1 MGETVTSSD
10 DLVVGGSLMHSDREP
25 DFSGWATKA
34 GLKCT
39 DGRTI
44 MPDAFKHQDK
54 MTVPLVWQHCHDEPT
69 NVLGHAVL
77 ENRPDGVYAYGY
89 FNDTDTAEHAKT
101 LVMHGDISSLSIF
114 ANKLVEKASNVI
126 HGMIR
131 EVSLVMAGANPGAV
145 IDNLSV
151 QHSDGETV
159 ELEDEA
165 IIHTGLELDLE
176 PDAEGE
182 TGDQDD
188 EDESVE
194 HADGPT
200 VQEVYDGMTDEQK
213 NVVNYMVG
221 AALENKSTGDAQHS
235 ADDADK
241 NGKGGRRMSRNVFE
255 QDEAKKKT
263 ASGGEHTLSHDDMKA
278 IASDAVKRGSLRE
291 AVEDYA
297 LKHGIDNIDVLFP
310 DARNVTNTPEF
321 DKRRTEWVSS
331 VLNGTKHSPFSRIKS
346 IVADITHEEAR
357 ARGYIKGNLKK
368 EEFFGLVRRV
378 TTPQTIYKK
387 QKLDRD
393 DIIDITDFDVVM
405 WLKGEMRLMLDEEIA
420 TACLIGDGRAVDDE
434 DKIKDPAG
442 STEGAGIRSIADDDD
457 LYAASIFV
465 NANGTYDED
474 LVDEITRSMQFYK
487 GSGAPTLYTTVAVV
501 SKLLTVRNATTGQRL
516 WGTKA
521 ELAAE
526 LGVANIVEV
535 ETMERRPEIIGIIV
549 NLSDYTFGTDR
560 GGETNFFDD
569 FDIDYN
575 QYKYLYETRLSG
587 ALTKIRSALVIK
599 EAEGASPTLT
609 TPAAPAFDEETGAI
623 TITNQTGVVYKRADT
638 GAVVNAAGSPYTV
651 AAGESLTITAE
662 PASSSYYF
670 ANNVEDEWTFERP
683 AS

>member
-1 MGETVTSSD
+1 MGEAVTPSD
-10 DLVVGGSLMHSDREP
+10 ALVIGGSLMHSEDREP

-34 GLKCT
+34 GIKCT

-77 ENRPDGVYAYGY
+77 EHRPEGVYAYGY
-89 FNDTDTAEHAKT
+89 FNGTPSAEHAKT
-101 LVMHGDISSLSIF
+101 LVQHNDISSLSIF
-114 ANKLVEKASNVI
+114 ANKLVEKAQNVI
-126 HGMIR
+126 HGVIR
-131 EVSLVMAGANPGAV
+131 EVSLVMAGANPGAL

-165 IIHTGLELDLE
+165 IIHTGLELE
-176 PDAEGE
+176 HESEGE
-182 TGDQDD
+182 EEQD
-188 EDESVE
+188 ELE
-194 HADGPT
+194 HAS
-200 VQEVYDGMTDEQK
+200 VQEVYDGMTEEQQG
-213 NVVNYMVG
+213 VVNYMVG
-221 AALENKSTGDAQHS
+221 AALATKSAAHS
-235 ADDADK
+235 AGGGPK
-241 NGKGGRRMSRNVFE
+241 RKEGRRMSRNVFE
-255 QDEAKKKT
+255 EQQEGKKDGPEKK
-263 ASGGEHTLSHDDMKA
+263 TLSHDDMRG
-278 IASDAVKRGSLRE
+278 IAADAVRCGSLRE
-291 AVEDYA
+291 AVESYA

-368 EEFFGLVRRV
+368 EEFFGLVKRI
-378 TTPQTIYKK
+378 TTPSTVYKK

-393 DIIDITDFDVVM
+393 DIIDITDFDVVV

-420 TACLIGDGRAVDDE
+420 TACLIGDGRAIDDE

-442 STEGAGIRSIADDDD
+442 ATEGAGIRAIANDDD
-457 LYAASIFV
+457 LYAASINV
-465 NANGTYDED
+465 NLNGTYDETF
-474 LVDEITRSMQFYK
+474 VDTIMQAMSFYK
-487 GSGAPTLYTTVAVV
+487 GSGSPTLYTTMAVV
-501 SKLLTVRNATTGQRL
+501 SKLLVIRDGDGHRL
-516 WGTKA
+516 FRTKSD
-521 ELAAE
+521 LAAE
-526 LGVANIVEV
+526 LGVAGIVEV
-535 ETMERRPEIIGIIV
+535 ETMERRPDIIGIIV

-560 GGETNFFDD
+560 GGETTFFDD

-599 EAEGASPTLT
+599 EAAGASPTLV
-609 TPAAPAFDEETGAI
+609 TPTVPSFVESTGVI
-623 TITNQTGVVYKRADT
+623 TIPTQTGTVYKRADT
-638 GAVVNAAGSPYTV
+638 GATV
-651 AAGESLTITAE
+651 AAGALAALAAGAELTITAE

-670 ANNVEDEWTFERP
+670 ANNVDDEWTFERI
-683 AS
+683 A

>member
-10 DLVVGGSLMHSDREP
+10 DLVVGGSLSHADREP

-44 MPDAFKHQDK
+44 MPDAFAHQDK

-69 NVLGHAVL
+69 NVLGHVML
-77 ENRPDGVYAYGY
+77 ENRPEGVYAYGY

-101 LVMHGDISSLSIF
+101 LVSHGDISSLSIF

-126 HGMIR
+126 HGVIR

-151 QHSDGETV
+151 QHADGETV

-165 IIHTGLELDLE
+165 IIHTGLELE
-176 PDAEGE
+176 HEAEGE
-182 TGDQDD
+182 EDEGQED
-188 EDESVE
+188 EDLE
-194 HADGPT
+194 HADGGPT
-200 VQEVYDGMTDEQK
+200 IQDVYDEMTDEQK
-213 NVVNYMVG
+213 QVVNYMVG
-221 AALENKSTGDAQHS
+221 AALENKSKDAQHS
-235 ADDADK
+235 ADESK

-255 QDEAKKKT
+255 QEEEKSKKNS
-263 ASGGEHTLSHDDMKA
+263 SGQHTLSHDDMKG
-278 IASDAVKRGSLRE
+278 IAQDAVRRGSLRE

-297 LKHGIDNIDVLFP
+297 LKHGINDIDILFP

-346 IVADITHEEAR
+346 IVADITHDEAR
-357 ARGYIKGNLKK
+357 ARGYIKGTLKK
-368 EEFFGLVRRV
+368 EEFFGLVKRI
-378 TTPQTIYKK
+378 TTPTTVYKK

-393 DIIDITDFDVVM
+393 DIIDITDFDVVV
-405 WLKGEMRLMLDEEIA
+405 WLKGEMRLMLDEELA

-434 DKIKDPAG
+434 DKIKDPVGA
-442 STEGAGIRSIADDDD
+442 TEGAGIRSIADDDD
-457 LYAASIFV
+457 LYAATITV
-465 NANGTYDED
+465 NANGDYDED
-474 LVDEITRSMQFYK
+474 LVDELTRSMQFYK
-487 GSGAPTLYTTVAVV
+487 GSGSPTLYTTNAVV

-516 WGTKA
+516 WRTKSD
-521 ELAAE
+521 LAAE
-526 LGVANIVEV
+526 IGVAGIVEV

-549 NLSDYTFGTDR
+549 NLNDYTFGTDR

-599 EAEGASPTLT
+599 EAEGASPTLVTPTAPTFNET
-609 TPAAPAFDEETGAI
+609 TGVI
-623 TITNQTGVVYKRADT
+623 TIPTQTGTVYKRADT
-638 GAVVNAAGSPYTV
+638 GATVSAGAMSAIAAGTD
-651 AAGESLTITAE
+651 LTITAE

-670 ANNVEDEWTFERP
+670 ANNVDDEWTFERP
-683 AS
+683 SA

>member
-1 MGETVTSSD
+1 MGVNVTPSD
-10 DLVVGGSLMHSDREP
+10 AVIFGGSLMHSEDREP

-54 MTVPLVWQHCHDEPT
+54 AVVPLVWQHCHDEPT

-77 ENRPDGVYAYGY
+77 ENRPEGVYAYGY
-89 FNDTDTAEHAKT
+89 FNGTPTGDHAKT
-101 LVMHGDISSLSIF
+101 LVEHGDISSLSIF

-126 HGMIR
+126 HGVIR

-151 QHSDGETV
+151 QHADGEPV

-165 IIHTGLELDLE
+165 IIHTGLTLEHENLSGDDDDDKGEDEDLE
-176 PDAEGE
+176 H
-182 TGDQDD
+182 GD
-188 EDESVE
+188 E
-194 HADGPT
+194 PT
-200 VQEVYDGMTDEQK
+200 VQDVYNSMTEEQK
-213 NVVNYMVG
+213 SVVNYMVG
-221 AALENKSTGDAQHS
+221 AALDAKGSAEHS
-235 ADDADK
+235 AGDDDS
-241 NGKGGRRMSRNVFE
+241 NGKGGLRMSRNVFE
-255 QDEAKKKT
+255 SQKDKKDNPP
-263 ASGGEHTLSHDDMKA
+263 AEHTLTHDDMKGIAADA
-278 IASDAVKRGSLRE
+278 IRRGSLKE

-297 LKHGIDNIDVLFP
+297 IKHGIEDIDILFP

-321 DKRRTEWVSS
+321 DKRRTEWVAG
-331 VLNGTKHSPFSRIKS
+331 VLGATKHSPFSRIKS
-346 IVADITHEEAR
+346 IVADITHDEAR
-357 ARGYIKGNLKK
+357 ARGYIKGSLKK
-368 EEFFGLVRRV
+368 EEFFGLVSRV
-378 TTPQTIYKK
+378 TTPTTVYKK

-405 WLKGEMRLMLDEEIA
+405 WLKAEMRLMLDEEIA
-420 TACLIGDGRAVDDE
+420 TACLIGDGREVMDE

-442 STEGAGIRSIADDDD
+442 ATEGAGIRSIAEDDD

-465 NANGTYDED
+465 NYNGSITTTAI
-474 LVDEITRSMQFYK
+474 VDEILNAMQFYK
-487 GSGAPTLYTTVAVV
+487 GTGSPTLYTTRKVV
-501 SKLLTVRNATTGQRL
+501 TQCLLLRDGDERRYYR
-516 WGTKA
+516 TKSD
-521 ELAAE
+521 LAAE
-526 LGVANIVEV
+526 LGVADIVEV
-535 ETMERRPEIIGIIV
+535 ETMERRPDIIGIIV
-549 NLSDYTFGTDR
+549 NLADYTFGTDR
-560 GGETNFFDD
+560 GGETSFFDD

-587 ALTKIRSALVIK
+587 ALTKIRSAIVLR
-599 EAEGASPTLT
+599 EAEGATPTLT
-609 TPAAPAFDEETGAI
+609 TPAEPAFDEETGAI

-670 ANNVEDEWTFERP
+670 ANNIEDEWTFETP
-683 AS
+683 AA

>member
-1 MGETVTSSD
+1 MGETVTSRD
-10 DLVVGGSLMHSDREP
+10 DLVVGGSLMHSDDREP

-44 MPDAFKHQDK
+44 MPDAFKHQDQ

-89 FNDTDTAEHAKT
+89 FNNTDTAEHAKT

-151 QHSDGETV
+151 QHADGETV

-165 IIHTGLELDLE
+165 IIHTGLNLDLE
-176 PDAEGE
+176 SEDTDEEDDA
-182 TGDQDD
+182 D
-188 EDESVE
+188 EVE
-194 HADGPT
+194 HADGDGPT

-235 ADDADK
+235 ADDASK

-255 QDEAKKKT
+255 QDEAKKKN
-263 ASGGEHTLSHDDMKA
+263 ASGEQHTLSHDDMKG
-278 IASDAVKRGSLRE
+278 IAADAVRRGSLRE

-297 LKHGIDNIDVLFP
+297 LKHGIDNIDILFP
-310 DARNVTNTPEF
+310 DARNVTNTPEW
-321 DKRRTEWVSS
+321 DKRRTEWVAS

-368 EEFFGLVRRV
+368 EEFFGLVKRV

-420 TACLIGDGRAVDDE
+420 TACLIGDGRDIADE
-434 DKIKDPAG
+434 DKIKDPKGA
-442 STEGAGIRSIADDDD
+442 TEGAGIRSIADDDD
-457 LYAASIFV
+457 LYAATITV
-465 NANGTYDED
+465 NANGTFTHT
-474 LVDEITRSMQFYK
+474 LVDEITRSLRFYK
-487 GSGAPTLYTTVAVV
+487 GSGSPTFYTTNAVV
-501 SKLLTVRNATTGQRL
+501 AQLLTLRDSQQQRL
-516 WGTKA
+516 FRTKA
-521 ELAAE
+521 DLAAE
-526 LGVANIVEV
+526 LGVAGIVEV
-535 ETMERRPEIIGIIV
+535 ETLERRPEIIGIIV
-549 NLSDYTFGTDR
+549 NLSDYTFGTDK

-599 EAEGASPTLT
+599 EATGASPTLV
-609 TPAAPAFDEETGAI
+609 TPTAPTFVEATGVI
-623 TITNQTGVVYKRADT
+623 TIPTQTGTVYKRADT
-638 GAVVNAAGSPYTV
+638 GATVSAGAMTALAAG
-651 AAGESLTITAE
+651 AELTITAE
-662 PASSSYYF
+662 PASSSYYY
-670 ANNVEDEWTFERP
+670 ANNVEDQWTFERP

>member
-1 MGETVTSSD
+1 MGEIVTPSD

-44 MPDAFKHQDK
+44 MPDAFKHQDQ

-151 QHSDGETV
+151 QHADGDTV

-176 PDAEGE
+176 GE
-182 TGDQDD
+182 ETDDEKKDD

-235 ADDADK
+235 ADDASK

-255 QDEAKKKT
+255 QAEANKKN
-263 ASGGEHTLSHDDMKA
+263 ASGDKHTLSHDDMKA

-321 DKRRTEWVSS
+321 DKRRTEWVSN

-346 IVADITHEEAR
+346 IVADITHDEAR
-357 ARGYIKGNLKK
+357 ARGYIKGYLKK
-368 EEFFGLVRRV
+368 EEFFGLVKRI
-378 TTPQTIYKK
+378 TTPTTVYKK

-393 DIIDITDFDVVM
+393 DIIDITDFDVVV
-405 WLKGEMRLMLDEEIA
+405 WLKGEMRLMLDEELA

-434 DKIKDPAG
+434 DKIKDPMGA
-442 STEGAGIRSIADDDD
+442 TEGAGIRSIADDDD
-457 LYAASIFV
+457 LYAATVTV

-474 LVDEITRSMQFYK
+474 LVDELTRSMQFYK
-487 GSGAPTLYTTVAVV
+487 GSGSPTLYTTNAVV
-501 SKLLTVRNATTGQRL
+501 SKLLTVRNTTTGQRL
-516 WGTKA
+516 WRTKA
-521 ELAAE
+521 DLAAE
-526 LGVANIVEV
+526 IGVAGIVEV

-599 EAEGASPTLT
+599 EAEGASPTLV
-609 TPAAPAFDEETGAI
+609 TPTPPSFVESTGAI

-651 AAGESLTITAE
+651 AAGDELTITAE

-670 ANNVEDEWTFERP
+670 ANNIDDEWTFERP
-683 AS
+683 SA

>member
-10 DLVVGGSLMHSDREP
+10 DLVVGGSLMHADREP

-176 PDAEGE
+176 PEDG
-182 TGDQDD
+182 D
-188 EDESVE
+188 EDGSVE

-213 NVVNYMVG
+213 NVVNHMVG

-310 DARNVTNTPEF
+310 DARNVTNTP
-321 DKRRTEWVSS
+321 
-331 VLNGTKHSPFSRIKS
+331 L
-346 IVADITHEEAR
+346 
-357 ARGYIKGNLKK
+357 
-368 EEFFGLVRRV
+368 
-378 TTPQTIYKK
+378 
-387 QKLDRD
+387 
-393 DIIDITDFDVVM
+393 
-405 WLKGEMRLMLDEEIA
+405 
-420 TACLIGDGRAVDDE
+420 
-434 DKIKDPAG
+434 
-442 STEGAGIRSIADDDD
+442 
-457 LYAASIFV
+457 
-465 NANGTYDED
+465 
-474 LVDEITRSMQFYK
+474 
-487 GSGAPTLYTTVAVV
+487 
-501 SKLLTVRNATTGQRL
+501 
-516 WGTKA
+516 
-521 ELAAE
+521 
-526 LGVANIVEV
+526 
-535 ETMERRPEIIGIIV
+535 
-549 NLSDYTFGTDR
+549 NLS
-560 GGETNFFDD
+560 
-569 FDIDYN
+569 
-575 QYKYLYETRLSG
+575 
-587 ALTKIRSALVIK
+587 
-599 EAEGASPTLT
+599 
-609 TPAAPAFDEETGAI
+609 
-623 TITNQTGVVYKRADT
+623 
-638 GAVVNAAGSPYTV
+638 
-651 AAGESLTITAE
+651 
-662 PASSSYYF
+662 
-670 ANNVEDEWTFERP
+670 
-683 AS
+683 

>member
-10 DLVVGGSLMHSDREP
+10 DLIVGGSLSHADREP

-44 MPDAFKHQDK
+44 MPDAFAHQDK
-54 MTVPLVWQHCHDEPT
+54 MTVPLVWQHCHDEPE

-89 FNDTDTAEHAKT
+89 FNDTGPAEHAKT

-126 HGMIR
+126 HGVIR

-165 IIHTGLELDLE
+165 IIHTGLEFE
-176 PDAEGE
+176 AEGDDADE
-182 TGDQDD
+182 DDQD
-188 EDESVE
+188 EDLE
-194 HADGPT
+194 HADGGPT
-200 VQEVYDGMTDEQK
+200 IQDVYDGMTDEQK
-213 NVVNYMVG
+213 QVVNYMVG
-221 AALENKSTGDAQHS
+221 AALENKSKGEAQHS
-235 ADDADK
+235 ADDESK

-255 QDEAKKKT
+255 QEEEKSKKNS
-263 ASGGEHTLSHDDMKA
+263 SGQHTLSHDDMKG
-278 IASDAVKRGSLRE
+278 IAADAVRRGSLRE

-297 LKHGIDNIDVLFP
+297 LKHGINDIDILFP

-321 DKRRTEWVSS
+321 DKRRTEWVSN
-331 VLNGTKHSPFSRIKS
+331 VLNATKHSPFSRIKS
-346 IVADITHEEAR
+346 IVADITHDEAR

-368 EEFFGLVRRV
+368 EEFFGLVRRI
-378 TTPQTIYKK
+378 TTPSTVYKK

-393 DIIDITDFDVVM
+393 DIIDITDFDVVV

-420 TACLIGDGRAVDDE
+420 TACLIGDGRDALDE

-442 STEGAGIRSIADDDD
+442 SNEGAGIRSIADDDD
-457 LYAASIFV
+457 LYAATITV
-465 NANGTYDED
+465 NANGAYDED
-474 LVDEITRSMQFYK
+474 LVDELTRSMQFYK
-487 GSGAPTLYTTVAVV
+487 GSGQPTLYTTMAVV

-516 WGTKA
+516 WRTKA
-521 ELAAE
+521 DLAAE
-526 LGVANIVEV
+526 IGVAGIVEV

-549 NLSDYTFGTDR
+549 NLADYTFGTDR
-560 GGETNFFDD
+560 GGETTFFDD

-599 EAEGASPTLT
+599 EAAGASPTLVTPTAPTFNET
-609 TPAAPAFDEETGAI
+609 TGVI
-623 TITNQTGVVYKRADT
+623 TIPTQTGTVYKRADT
-638 GAVVNAAGSPYTV
+638 GATVSAGAMSAIAAGTD
-651 AAGESLTITAE
+651 LTITAE

-670 ANNVEDEWTFERP
+670 ANNVDDEWTFERP
-683 AS
+683 SA